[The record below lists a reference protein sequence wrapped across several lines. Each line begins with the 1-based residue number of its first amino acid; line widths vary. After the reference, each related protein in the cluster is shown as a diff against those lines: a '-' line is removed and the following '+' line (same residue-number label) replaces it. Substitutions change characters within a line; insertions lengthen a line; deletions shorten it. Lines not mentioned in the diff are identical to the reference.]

1 MSSKHNIVNLFT
13 RLYKASPPSQKSNA
27 ASVSPDQES
36 FVQKRCLPLFFHT
49 FRQHLHIYI
58 LLSLAQIIGDWL
70 EG

>member
-1 MSSKHNIVNLFT
+1 MSSKLYIVISFT
-13 RLYKASPPSQKSNA
+13 RLCKASPPSQKSNA

-49 FRQHLHIYI
+49 FRQHLHVYI
-58 LLSLAQIIGDWL
+58 LLSLAQIIRGWL